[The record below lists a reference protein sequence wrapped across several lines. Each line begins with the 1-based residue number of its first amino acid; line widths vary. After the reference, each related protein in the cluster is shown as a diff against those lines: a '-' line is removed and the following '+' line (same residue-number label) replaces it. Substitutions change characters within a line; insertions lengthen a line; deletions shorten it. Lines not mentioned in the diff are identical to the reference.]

1 MSKETTT
8 YMSKDGPT
16 KETNRMYVRREA
28 KQAATVKYFKAAYE
42 IRCFYKQLNKLQRL
56 VIFFLFEELV
66 CVNKRSKDSPVG
78 YSTSN
83 TFPAEIKCSV
93 SYSVSNACVRTA

>member
-1 MSKETTT
+1 
-8 YMSKDGPT
+8 
-16 KETNRMYVRREA
+16 
-28 KQAATVKYFKAAYE
+28 
-42 IRCFYKQLNKLQRL
+42 
-56 VIFFLFEELV
+56 V

-93 SYSVSNACVRTA
+93 GYSVSNACVRTA